1 MKKLVASLLAG
12 MMVVSLAACGNN
24 GGGTDSK
31 DTQAA
36 GGDTKA
42 ESEAES
48 KGEDNSSDGEEVT
61 MDFAWWGNQVRT
73 ENTTAA
79 LDYYHEQH
87 PNVTVNGMAYQ
98 WSDYWTVLATQGAGG
113 ELADLIQQDYA
124 YISQFVES
132 DDLLDLTPYVESG
145 ALDISKISDNILTT
159 GKVGDGLYA
168 LCAGVN
174 APAMVYNKTL
184 TDSLGI
190 EIPDNMTME
199 QFREIG
205 KEIYEKSG
213 VRTQYGYG
221 NSENPLTYWIRSK
234 GYTSFWGDN
243 SLSYEDASVMEDYYQ
258 YLIDGAA
265 EGWLMDTTTYAD
277 VDTTSVEQNP
287 LVYSTSPNTQAW
299 NNNCF
304 SNMYVAFVKAA
315 GEDVEL
321 AMTTWPSD
329 DPKASN
335 YEKPSQFFAVTTDA
349 EDPDAAVAV
358 LNYLI
363 NDLEG
368 NKLLAAERG
377 VPANSDVA
385 AAMQDII
392 GEDIVTYL
400 NDVVAD
406 NCSPIF
412 GPLPNSS
419 SEVINTVIQELGEKT
434 LFAGGGITAAEAA
447 EELFTRANEI
457 MGGN

>member
-24 GGGTDSK
+24 GGGSDNK
-31 DTQAA
+31 DTKAA

-42 ESEAES
+42 ETEAES
-48 KGEDNSSDGEEVT
+48 KSEDNGNSDGEIT
-61 MDFAWWGNQVRT
+61 MDFAWWGNQTRT

-79 LDYYHEQH
+79 LDYYHEQN

-98 WSDYWTVLATQGAGG
+98 WSDYWTVLATQGAGDD
-113 ELADLIQQDYA
+113 LPDLIQQDYA

-145 ALDISKISDNILTT
+145 ALDISKISDDILAT
-159 GKVGDGLYA
+159 GKIGDGLYA

-174 APAMVYNKTL
+174 APAMIYNKTL

-205 KEIYEKSG
+205 KEIYEKTG
-213 VRTQYGYG
+213 VRTNYGYG

-234 GYTSFWGDN
+234 GYTSFFGDN
-243 SLSYEDASVMEDYYQ
+243 SLSYDDPSVMEDYYQ
-258 YLIDGAA
+258 YLLDGVA
-265 EGWLMDTTTYAD
+265 EGWLMDTTTFTD
-277 VDTTSVEQNP
+277 VDTTSIEQSP
-287 LVYSTSPNTQAW
+287 LVYYTSENTQVW
-299 NNNCF
+299 NSNSF
-304 SNMYVAFVKAA
+304 SNQYIAFSNAA

-329 DPKASN
+329 DPTASN
-335 YEKPSQFFAVTTDA
+335 YQKPSQFFSVTTDA

-377 VPANSDVA
+377 VPANTDVA
-385 AAMQDII
+385 AAMEDVI
-392 GEDIVTYL
+392 GSEIVTYL
-400 NDVVAD
+400 NDVVAN

-412 GPLPNSS
+412 APLPNSS
-419 SEVINTVIQELGEKT
+419 SEVINTVIQELSEKVLMKGT
-434 LFAGGGITAAEAA
+434 TMTAAEAA
-447 EELFTRANEI
+447 EELFTRANDI